1 LSYATRSALR
11 ARSGANVF
19 VDGGNIRSNGRGAVV
34 AAVSVDSSAGNVA
47 LANDYGSPFA
57 TSALPHALYG
67 VYLPLVVR

>member
-1 LSYATRSALR
+1 LV
-11 ARSGANVF
+11 GACA
-19 VDGGNIRSNGRGAVV
+19 DITESLCGDAKV
-34 AAVSVDSSAGNVA
+34 AAAFNPVGAKVGGVSAGNVA